1 MLNALLQDL
10 RYALRMLWSKP
21 GFSVAAMLTLALGIG
36 ANSAIFSV
44 IDAVLLRPLAYA
56 HPGELV
62 SFRENQSAPDLDDV
76 AAANHTFVQIGGEAN
91 ALMAWTGGETP
102 EQLAVGQVTGGFFA
116 ALGVG
121 AALGRSIEPTDDAQG
136 GPFVV
141 VLSHTLWQERF
152 GADPAVVGR
161 KMQLADYVYTIIGVM
176 PAGFVSPQTH
186 AQAWTPAHVS
196 NDGTTSRDVH
206 FLRTIARLVPG
217 VSIEQAGAEMAV
229 IDRQLAERYPA
240 ENRNRHTELVP
251 LKERVV
257 GKSRGALL
265 VLFAAV
271 CLVLLIACANF
282 ANLLLARACERERE
296 VAVRMALG
304 AGRTRLVRQLLVESV
319 LIALAG
325 GALGALLAWIGTRAL
340 VALQPD
346 GLPRLGEIG
355 VDPRV
360 FAFTLA
366 VALLTG
372 VVFGL
377 YPAWAAARAGGVQ
390 PGASR
395 GASAGRAQQ
404 KMRSTFV
411 VAQLALALVL
421 LVGAGLLVRTFW
433 NLRGVDPGFQA
444 AQLLTFRVELSDTR
458 YRTIAEQ
465 TRFRTAALDA
475 LGALPGARAAMV
487 SELPLSGESL
497 DHDFLVEGW
506 PPVAPGDEPSVETRS
521 VIGDYFAVM
530 GIPLRG
536 GRDFAA
542 TDFNADAPLVGIA
555 NEALVR
561 KYFPG
566 EDPIGKR
573 VRWAREDAPHWITIA
588 GVVGDVHHFGL
599 DQPDLPAL
607 YSPYPQTEPWKRW
620 MTFVVRT
627 RFGSAGAGA
636 GGEAGD
642 LDNRFAAAGHQ
653 AAHDARGRC
662 RVVRGAPLRDAA
674 AGAVRRACGDAR
686 GDRRLRRDRLHGRA
700 AHARDRRARRGR
712 RAHARRRAPRPGRRL
727 APRAARHRHRT
738 RWRLRRD
745 AADVR
750 HALWRHTGRP
760 GDPGGRRHRA
770 PRDRP
775 VRMLAAGP
783 ARRARRSDRSVALR
797 MKLTQKRIKTG
808 ERKCCRH

>member
-1 MLNALLQDL
+1 MLSALLQDL

-76 AAANHTFVQIGGEAN
+76 AAANRTFAQIGGEAN
-91 ALMAWTGGETP
+91 ALMAWTGGEAP
-102 EQLAVGQVTGGFFA
+102 EQLAVGQVTGGFFS
-116 ALGVG
+116 ALDVG
-121 AALGRSIEPTDDAQG
+121 AALGRSIGPADDVRG
-136 GPFVV
+136 GPSVV
-141 VLSHTLWQERF
+141 VLSHALWQERF
-152 GADPAVVGR
+152 SADPAVVGR
-161 KMQLADYVYTIIGVM
+161 TMQLSGYVYTIIGVM
-176 PAGFVSPQTH
+176 PAGFVSPQTR

-206 FLRTIARLVPG
+206 FLRTIARLAPG

-240 ENRNRHTELVP
+240 ENRNRHTELAP
-251 LKERVV
+251 LKDRVV
-257 GKSRGALL
+257 GKSRAALL

-319 LIALAG
+319 LIALSG
-325 GALGALLAWIGTRAL
+325 GALGALLAWFGTRAL

-377 YPAWAAARAGGVQ
+377 YPAWAAARAGGAQ

-404 KMRSTFV
+404 KMRSAFV

-444 AQLLTFRVELSDTR
+444 AQLLTFRVELPDTR

-542 TDFNADAPLVGIA
+542 TDFNADTPLVGIA

-566 EDPIGKR
+566 QDPVGKR
-573 VRWAREDAPHWITIA
+573 VRWAREDAPHWITIV
-588 GVVGDVHHFGL
+588 GVAGDVHHFGL

-607 YSPYPQTEPWKRW
+607 YSPYPQSEPWKRW

-627 RFGSAGAGA
+627 RSDPLALAPAAKQAIWTLDSQLPVTKLRTMHVVAAESFAARRFDMLLLTLFAGLAVTLAAIGVYGVIAYTVAQRTREIGVRVAVGARMRDVVRLILGGGLRLALLGIGIGLAGA
-636 GGEAGD
+636 
-642 LDNRFAAAGHQ
+642 FAATRLMTGMLYGVAPADPATL
-653 AAHDARGRC
+653 AA
-662 RVVRGAPLRDAA
+662 VAA
-674 AGAVRRACGDAR
+674 ALLATALFACW
-686 GDRRLRRDRLHGRA
+686 L
-700 AHARDRRARRGR
+700 
-712 RAHARRRAPRPGRRL
+712 
-727 APRAARHRHRT
+727 
-738 RWRLRRD
+738 
-745 AADVR
+745 
-750 HALWRHTGRP
+750 
-760 GDPGGRRHRA
+760 
-770 PRDRP
+770 
-775 VRMLAAGP
+775 P
-783 ARRARRSDRSVALR
+783 ARRAARVDPTEALR
-797 MKLTQKRIKTG
+797 H
-808 ERKCCRH
+808 E

>member
-1 MLNALLQDL
+1 MLSALFHDL

-76 AAANHTFVQIGGEAN
+76 AAANRSFAQIGGEAN
-91 ALMAWTGGETP
+91 ALMAWTGGEAP
-102 EQLAVGQVTGGFFA
+102 EQLRVGQVTGGFFS
-116 ALGVG
+116 ALGIG
-121 AALGRSIEPTDDAQG
+121 AELGRNIQPADDVKG
-136 GPFVV
+136 GPYVV
-141 VLSHTLWQERF
+141 VLSHALWQERF

-161 KMQLADYVYTIIGVM
+161 TMPLADYVYTIIGVM
-176 PAGFVSPQTH
+176 PAGFVSPQTQ

-206 FLRTIARLVPG
+206 FLRTIARLAPG

-257 GKSRGALL
+257 GASRAALL

-304 AGRTRLVRQLLVESV
+304 AGRARLVRQLLVESC

-325 GALGALLAWIGTRAL
+325 GALGALFAWAGTQAL
-340 VALQPD
+340 VALRPD

-355 VDPRV
+355 VDPLV
-360 FAFTLA
+360 FAFTAA
-366 VALLTG
+366 VALSTG

-377 YPAWAAARAGGVQ
+377 YPAWAAARAGARVEGT
-390 PGASR
+390 R
-395 GASAGRAQQ
+395 GATSGRAQQ
-404 KMRSTFV
+404 GMRGAFV

-433 NLRGVDPGFQA
+433 NLRSVDPGFQA

-465 TRFRTAALDA
+465 TRFRSAALEA
-475 LGALPGARAAMV
+475 LDALPGARAAMV

-521 VIGDYFAVM
+521 VLGDYFAIM
-530 GIPLRG
+530 GIPLRA
-536 GRDFAA
+536 GRGFNA
-542 TDFNADAPLVGIA
+542 TDLNAGAPLVGIA

-566 EDPIGKR
+566 VDPIGKR
-573 VRWAREDAPHWITIA
+573 VRWAREDAPHWITIV
-588 GVVGDVHHFGL
+588 GVAGDVHHFGL
-599 DQPDLPAL
+599 DQPDQPAL

-627 RFGSAGAGA
+627 RSDPLALAKAAKQAIWTLDSQLPVTKLRTMQVVAAESFATRRFEMLLLALFAALAVTLAAIGVYGVIAYTVAQRTREIGVRVAVGARMRDVVRLVLGGGLRLALLGIGIGLAGA
-636 GGEAGD
+636 
-642 LDNRFAAAGHQ
+642 FAATRLMSGMLYGVAPADPATL
-653 AAHDARGRC
+653 AA
-662 RVVRGAPLRDAA
+662 VAA
-674 AGAVRRACGDAR
+674 ALLAIALFACW
-686 GDRRLRRDRLHGRA
+686 L
-700 AHARDRRARRGR
+700 
-712 RAHARRRAPRPGRRL
+712 
-727 APRAARHRHRT
+727 
-738 RWRLRRD
+738 
-745 AADVR
+745 
-750 HALWRHTGRP
+750 
-760 GDPGGRRHRA
+760 
-770 PRDRP
+770 
-775 VRMLAAGP
+775 P
-783 ARRARRSDRSVALR
+783 ARRAARVDPTEALR
-797 MKLTQKRIKTG
+797 Y
-808 ERKCCRH
+808 E